1 MTQIGCDARAQPLL
15 ALIGGQGLV
24 PSTNRE
30 FDEAFLSDQDRWPSG
45 AGLPKETARGGA
57 DDTVDVDDHSDAGAV
72 GVLLTLGL
80 EDGAVD
86 LVVELVGDPSPT
98 FDRQVTRSGTS
109 ISKNTSETR
118 GRSRARTNCGAY
130 VLPRTETDGLP
141 SSRTQAKSS

>member
-30 FDEAFLSDQDRWPSG
+30 FGEAFLSDQDRWPSG

-80 EDGAVD
+80 DDRAVD
-86 LVVELVGDPSPT
+86 LVVELVGNPSPT
-98 FDRQVTRSGTS
+98 FDRLVTRSGT
-109 ISKNTSETR
+109 IHLKEHER
-118 GRSRARTNCGAY
+118 DPGALASSDELRD
-130 VLPRTETDGLP
+130 VCAAADGD
-141 SSRTQAKSS
+141 